1 MVISNHYNSHHTAR
15 LEAFGNVLAAQA
27 QLRRASAKDAALSA
41 EAAVAL
47 YKDAGDRPGEGRK
60 GEKKATRLGKK
71 PEKMGD
77 LWILWVFKHEQR

>member
-60 GEKKATRLGKK
+60 GEKKGHKAGKK
-71 PEKMGD
+71 TWTNGWFMDFMG
-77 LWILWVFKHEQR
+77 I

>member
-60 GEKKATRLGKK
+60 GEKKGHKAGKK
-71 PEKMGD
+71 T
-77 LWILWVFKHEQR
+77 